1 MSGDDASSEDP
12 NAKSPTFKD
21 WFAFTKAHN
30 SLFRILL
37 KLADKIDTAIDDDN
51 SDDVYEDI
59 DIDDVKD
66 DPTPEQIVD
75 LDQLKMLSLH
85 LIDLKLVLELTEPVP

>member
-1 MSGDDASSEDP
+1 MSGDDEASSEDP

-21 WFAFTKAHN
+21 WYAFTKSHI

-59 DIDDVKD
+59 EIDDVKD
-66 DPTPEQIVD
+66 DPTPE
-75 LDQLKMLSLH
+75 
-85 LIDLKLVLELTEPVP
+85 